1 MVELV
6 TLVQGAQPTGAEIAA
21 AAKNANALLGAG
33 LGLGLAVIGVGLA
46 GDRLDRLAADPAD
59 AETHA
64 DHRQAEPQTGAEQR
78 VGVLRRG
85 GDLRAG
91 RLRTLN

>member
-1 MVELV
+1 MVPFD
-6 TLVQGAQPTGAEIAA
+6 QRRRQDHSAPD
-21 AAKNANALLGAG
+21 
-33 LGLGLAVIGVGLA
+33 IGRRLGLA

-64 DHRQAEPQTGAEQR
+64 DHREPQPETGAEQR
-78 VGVLRRG
+78 VGVLGRG